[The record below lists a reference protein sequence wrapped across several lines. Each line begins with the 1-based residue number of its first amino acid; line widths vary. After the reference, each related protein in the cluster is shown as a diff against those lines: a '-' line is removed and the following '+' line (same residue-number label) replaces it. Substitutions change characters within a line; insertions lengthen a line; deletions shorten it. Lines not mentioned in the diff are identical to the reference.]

1 MAERYIGLCMAAG
14 GVKTGVDIVL
24 GEVRSHRA
32 KFVLLAS
39 DASDRT
45 KKQVTDKCTY
55 YNVKVFS
62 GGYTGDDIAHLLGK
76 RSSCAAVAFVG
87 KGPWESAEKALRM
100 RQTDAAD
107 VLTAMTQDRK
117 DDI

>member
-1 MAERYIGLCMAAG
+1 MAAG
-14 GVKTGVDIVL
+14 GVKTGFDIVL

-45 KKQVTDKCTY
+45 KKQITDKCTY
-55 YNVKVFS
+55 YNVKLYT
-62 GGYTGDDIAHLLGK
+62 GGYTGDDIAQMLGK
-76 RSSCAAVAFVG
+76 RSSCAAAAFIG
-87 KGPWESAEKALRM
+87 KGPWESAEKALRTG
-100 RQTDAAD
+100 QTD
-107 VLTAMTQDRK
+107 VPETTEDRK